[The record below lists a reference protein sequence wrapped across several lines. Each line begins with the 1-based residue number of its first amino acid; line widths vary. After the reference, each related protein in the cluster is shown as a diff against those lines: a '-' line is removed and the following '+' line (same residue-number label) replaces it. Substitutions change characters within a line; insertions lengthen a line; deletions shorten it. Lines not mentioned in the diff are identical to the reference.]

1 MIVYIQVFL
10 KTNFESNKK
19 DKIDNK
25 IYKDKRCVLS
35 SSSVKTKV
43 QPSLIPFCFIKAY
56 GFPALFTV
64 CITPCAFHRLLV
76 CPIFTIYKSPSAL
89 SPFKCFSEF
98 LTLYMKCF
106 PLCQR
111 FRNFWVGS
119 QMERSVSVH
128 SSVPEYSGK
137 PLGVIYFDR
146 SHRWDQNLLFH
157 FDKQVHCPTSIQ

>member
-10 KTNFESNKK
+10 KTNCESNKK

-43 QPSLIPFCFIKAY
+43 QPSLIPFCFIKTY

-76 CPIFTIYKSPSAL
+76 CPIFTIYKSPRAL
-89 SPFKCFSEF
+89 SPFKCFPEF

-119 QMERSVSVH
+119 Q
-128 SSVPEYSGK
+128 Y
-137 PLGVIYFDR
+137 
-146 SHRWDQNLLFH
+146 QNIRENLWG
-157 FDKQVHCPTSIQ
+157 